1 MAPAGG
7 VGRFRRSP
15 PRNPVKPHA
24 RPPARGLHKR
34 PRMKPTVLTHNFQD
48 GTFTATEPIII
59 TWNGVD
65 MPKVLRAVKPGQ
77 YVLLPFEPAD
87 DILRPPKEAA

>member
-1 MAPAGG
+1 MQLGIPLAT
-7 VGRFRRSP
+7 
-15 PRNPVKPHA
+15 
-24 RPPARGLHKR
+24 HKS
-34 PRMKPTVLTHNFQD
+34 MKPTVLTHNLED
-48 GTFTATEPIII
+48 GTFTTTEPTIM

-65 MPKVLRAVKPGQ
+65 MPKVLRTVKPGQ